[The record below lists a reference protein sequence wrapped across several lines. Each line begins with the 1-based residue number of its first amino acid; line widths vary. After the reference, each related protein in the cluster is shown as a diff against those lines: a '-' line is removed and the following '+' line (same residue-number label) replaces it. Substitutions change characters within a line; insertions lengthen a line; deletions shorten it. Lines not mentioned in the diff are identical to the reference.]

1 MRRGFGET
9 WYQAR
14 QRQRRESWERLLPRL
29 REPLPADLCELAD
42 AWPTLTDR
50 VRYKLGRGDT
60 RKFPADMQ
68 GRFNIDG
75 HIVVVRP
82 GSPAHRTS
90 YGLVGSS
97 KHRVFFEVNGR
108 LIPTGRVHQALCGK
122 HRGRAV
128 RGPRGRYMSPR
139 DVR

>member
-9 WYQAR
+9 WFQAK
-14 QRQRRESWERLLPRL
+14 QRRHREWWAEHMLPRL
-29 REPLPADLCELAD
+29 REPLPADLCEVAD

-50 VRYKLGRGDT
+50 VRYKLGRGGGN
-60 RKFPADMQ
+60 KLPADMQ

-75 HIVVVRP
+75 HVVVVRP
-82 GSPAHRTS
+82 GTPAHRQP
-90 YGLVGSS
+90 YGRLIPSS
-97 KHRVFFEVNGR
+97 KHRMFFEVNGR

-128 RGPRGRYMSPR
+128 RGPGGRFTYR
-139 DVR
+139 QR